1 MSMIVSD
8 KKDRPIAATVS
19 IFTAVLT
26 LGYMLPW
33 MFAALR
39 GKSNHWGIF
48 VVNLLLGWTVIGW
61 VIALVQA
68 AGSHQVAG
76 VGPSINIL
84 NQNGFVPQAQMQ
96 FPPAQPGYPQ
106 QHLPQ
111 DQYPGQPILGQPQHP
126 QMQHPQGEEQQSP
139 RAH

>member
-8 KKDRPIAATVS
+8 KKGRPIAATVS
-19 IFTAVLT
+19 IFAAVLT

-33 MFAALR
+33 MIAALR

-48 VVNLLLGWTVIGW
+48 VVNLLLGWTIIGW

-106 QHLPQ
+106 QQLAQ
-111 DQYPGQPILGQPQHP
+111 AQYPGQPILGQPHVE
-126 QMQHPQGEEQQSP
+126 GQQPP
-139 RAH
+139 RAY